1 MQYTMLVNGKGTI
14 KNVYCSYLLK
24 NPGAI
29 ACRSAVFVL
38 LAVFYNIIL
47 LLLRKLALLN

>member
-14 KNVYCSYLLK
+14 KYVYCNCLLK
-24 NPGAI
+24 NAGAI

-47 LLLRKLALLN
+47 LLLHKLALLN

>member
-1 MQYTMLVNGKGTI
+1 MQYTMLVNGKDII
-14 KNVYCSYLLK
+14 KRTYCSCLLK
-24 NPGAI
+24 NAAAI

-47 LLLRKLALLN
+47 LFLRKLALLN